1 MCIRRVAG
9 LLSLFR
15 GSDLQLV
22 LVTRRGRFGN
32 DVHRISEIIFI
43 NGMLLT
49 VPTCFHVERPAIC
62 CCWRCYVLPPVGVD
76 TVFSGGKSGN
86 LRVMKHFGFA
96 QRSVVQRLY
105 SSSHIS
111 I

>member
-1 MCIRRVAG
+1 MCIRHVAG
-9 LLSLFR
+9 LLPLFR
-15 GSDLQLV
+15 GNDLQLV
-22 LVTRRGRFGN
+22 LVALRGHFEN

-43 NGMLLT
+43 NGMLSR

-62 CCWRCYVLPPVGVD
+62 CCWRCYVLPPGVVG

-86 LRVMKHFGFA
+86 LLVMKHFGFA
-96 QRSVVQRLY
+96 QRSVVKRLY
-105 SSSHIS
+105 SSSDIS